1 MNIFT
6 CWKPLYIMYS
16 FERLRCGV
24 AFLSRFDLETPI
36 FGKSIQ
42 KAELLDFIIDY
53 EQICCN
59 MLKRTNCFTADPFM
73 SFCIHE
79 KLSSTSITKNK
90 T

>member
-53 EQICCN
+53 EQN
-59 MLKRTNCFTADPFM
+59 LLQYV
-73 SFCIHE
+73 E
-79 KLSSTSITKNK
+79 KDKLFYP
-90 T
+90 

>member
-53 EQICCN
+53 EQN
-59 MLKRTNCFTADPFM
+59 LLQYV
-73 SFCIHE
+73 E
-79 KLSSTSITKNK
+79 KDKLFYR
-90 T
+90 

>member
-42 KAELLDFIIDY
+42 KAELLDFIIDTH
-53 EQICCN
+53 
-59 MLKRTNCFTADPFM
+59 TNLLQYV
-73 SFCIHE
+73 E
-79 KLSSTSITKNK
+79 KDKLFYR
-90 T
+90 